1 MATDYRTPRHQ
12 TPLFCVKL
20 GSALSLPLI
29 SQVGPAGVLLLT
41 EPRHGAGNLAG
52 IGHSAI

>member
-1 MATDYRTPRHQ
+1 M
-12 TPLFCVKL
+12 FCVQL